1 MEWIRQIGRLVLLL
15 ALQVL
20 LFNHLQIAW
29 LGFPMVYVL
38 FLINLPAQLPR
49 WGEMLIGFAVGLLMD
64 VWFNS
69 LGVHIAACV
78 AVGFLRPLLLG
89 NLVQEIERVKD
100 NVCNR
105 SIGRVEYI
113 KCAVILV
120 VIHHFIV
127 FALEA
132 WSLQN
137 WWIVLLQ
144 TIVSSMMTLTVILG
158 YDFLRK

>member
-20 LFNHLQIAW
+20 LFNHLQIAGW
-29 LGFPMVYVL
+29 CFPMVYVL

-49 WGEMLIGFAVGLLMD
+49 WGEMLIGFVVGLLMD

-78 AVGFLRPLLLG
+78 AIGFLRPLLLS

-100 NVCNR
+100 DVCSR

-113 KCAVILV
+113 KCAVLLT

-127 FALEA
+127 FSLEA

-137 WWIVLLQ
+137 WWVVLLQ
-144 TIVSSMMTLTVILG
+144 TVVSSAMTLVVILG
-158 YDFLRK
+158 YDFLKK

>member
-1 MEWIRQIGRLVLLL
+1 MEWIKQIGRLVLLL

-49 WGEMLIGFAVGLLMD
+49 WGEMLIGFVVGLLMD

-78 AVGFLRPLLLG
+78 AISFLRPLLLG

-100 NVCNR
+100 SVCSR
-105 SIGRVEYI
+105 SIGHVEYI
-113 KCAVILV
+113 KCAVILI

-144 TIVSSMMTLTVILG
+144 TIVSSIMTLTVILG

>member
-38 FLINLPAQLPR
+38 FPINLPAQLPR
-49 WGEMLIGFAVGLLMD
+49 WWEMLIGFVVGLLMD

-100 NVCNR
+100 NVCSR
-105 SIGRVEYI
+105 SIGRAEYI

-127 FALEA
+127 FSLEA

-144 TIVSSMMTLTVILG
+144 TVVSSVMTLAVILG